1 MRIFIL
7 CRGIGSLTVLRCLVL
22 PSGNVELILGKGQR
36 EELDEEEGG
45 EIARKMRLVVEG
57 ELKKQR
63 EKDTKSSL

>member
-1 MRIFIL
+1 M
-7 CRGIGSLTVLRCLVL
+7 
-22 PSGNVELILGKGQR
+22 ELILGKGQR